1 MFPFHLIQ
9 AVRHCIH
16 RQKADRHFQTL
27 LNWQL
32 TYIKMPSFSGESIYL
47 NTHSHTQK
55 NTLTHPHIQTP
66 KYPRSLSLSN
76 HTHTGAC
83 GRQQYICS
91 LTGSTS
97 VMLWFS
103 KDTLTLIRC
112 HGYLVHR
119 TSTYLAL
126 SSSHVCSGRGLI
138 MAEILKT
145 LLPKF
150 SKQANN
156 IFL

>member
-76 HTHTGAC
+76 HTHTHRCLWSSTIHLLSYWQHIRHALVFQ
-83 GRQQYICS
+83 RYVDTHPLSWI
-91 LTGSTS
+91 LGSQN
-97 VMLWFS
+97 VN
-103 KDTLTLIRC
+103 
-112 HGYLVHR
+112 
-119 TSTYLAL
+119 L
-126 SSSHVCSGRGLI
+126 SR
-138 MAEILKT
+138 
-145 LLPKF
+145 PK
-150 SKQANN
+150 Q
-156 IFL
+156 